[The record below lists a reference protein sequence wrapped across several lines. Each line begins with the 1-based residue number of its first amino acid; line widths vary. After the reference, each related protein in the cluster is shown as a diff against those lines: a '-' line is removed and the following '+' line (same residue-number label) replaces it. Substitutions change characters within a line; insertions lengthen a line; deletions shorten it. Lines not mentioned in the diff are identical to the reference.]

1 MTDPTTRPARRILAV
16 VTIMRERDRYA
27 IDVTTPHGTTRDTAP
42 TTREAMQRAASIVAA
57 MTDGETD
64 E

>member
-27 IDVTTPHGTTRDTAP
+27 IDVITPHGATRDTAP
-42 TTREAMQRAASIVAA
+42 TTRESMLRAASIVAA

>member
-1 MTDPTTRPARRILAV
+1 MTDPTTQPGRRILAV

-42 TTREAMQRAASIVAA
+42 TTGQAMLRARLIVGA
-57 MTDGETD
+57 MTDEETT
-64 E
+64 